1 MCPEKAKRWSEQIR
15 LAVDTEHLDS
25 GSAQKLAGRLNFATQ
40 HLFHKVG
47 RAMIK
52 PVYAQKTSGS
62 GKVGPRLLA
71 ALKWWLVVLVEN
83 VSEQRLWCGTD
94 SRVCQLFVDAAST
107 PARCAAVL
115 CIDGYVL
122 YTDCEP
128 SEQLVAQLVERRDKQ
143 ITSLVRPCA
152 FQ

>member
-1 MCPEKAKRWSEQIR
+1 M
-15 LAVDTEHLDS
+15 DTEHLDS
-25 GSAQKLAGRLNFATQ
+25 GSAQKLAGRLNFASQ
-40 HLFHKVG
+40 HLFHRLG

-83 VSEQRLWCGTD
+83 VSEQRPWCATD
-94 SRVCQLFVDAAST
+94 SRVCRLFVDAAST
-107 PARCAAVL
+107 PACCAAVL
-115 CIDGYVL
+115 CIDGRFL

-128 SEQLVAQLVERRDKQ
+128 SAQLITQLAVRRDKQ
-143 ITSLVRPCA
+143 ITSLVRPRA
-152 FQ
+152 FQWLVS

>member
-1 MCPEKAKRWSEQIR
+1 MGASFSVCPAKAGKWSEQIR

-25 GSAQKLAGRLNFATQ
+25 GSAQKLAGRLNFASQ
-40 HLFHKVG
+40 HLFHRLG

-83 VSEQRLWCGTD
+83 VSEQRPWCATD
-94 SRVCQLFVDAAST
+94 SRVCRLFDPPLGIV
-107 PARCAAVL
+107 
-115 CIDGYVL
+115 
-122 YTDCEP
+122 
-128 SEQLVAQLVERRDKQ
+128 
-143 ITSLVRPCA
+143 
-152 FQ
+152 

>member
-71 ALKWWLVVLVEN
+71 ALKWWLVVLVEK
-83 VSEQRLWCGTD
+83 VSEQTRHMLSLWH
-94 SRVCQLFVDAAST
+94 SIFRWAHLSK
-107 PARCAAVL
+107 
-115 CIDGYVL
+115 Y
-122 YTDCEP
+122 
-128 SEQLVAQLVERRDKQ
+128 SEKKSYHS
-143 ITSLVRPCA
+143 IM
-152 FQ
+152 F